1 MAKNSVGTRKTPDR
15 KVRQAPRQNAADL
28 PHRGGDRG
36 RPAKTRATRVL
47 SKVEQRA
54 VDMLQHSAMSLREI
68 ARTLGK
74 DDRWVRR
81 LRDEMQ
87 VERGNPHEI
96 AARVTARSQQQ
107 IAEQQAG
114 QPLTDPQAV
123 ASEFVN
129 AAAAVLNRQRADQ
142 RLARAA
148 VQRLLG
154 RINELLDG
162 VPDLA
167 EALRM
172 LAAMAQAIDDQ
183 ELRSKLFTTLDNL
196 HFEPLA
202 RTARQLVSSLRD
214 LDAIERIAHGLKIGD
229 DPDAPAGAAAR
240 PRVAVVPAK
249 AARPADED

>member
-114 QPLTDPQAV
+114 QPLTDPQVV

-162 VPDLA
+162 VPDLS

-172 LAAMAQAIDDQ
+172 LAAMAHAIDDQ
-183 ELRSKLFTTLDNL
+183 DLRSKLFTTLDNL

-229 DPDAPAGAAAR
+229 DPDAPAGAAR